1 MIYKTLIGIGIV
13 IAGGIGLH
21 SINNVETYTAEKQE
35 VEEII
40 VEVEETYP
48 DDVLEASEE
57 AKKAVL
63 RAFELEQDRV
73 RIVEEMAAKKA
84 EYDLYVNEKTE
95 AITSID
101 KELKTYWTVS
111 RVKQLINAKAKEYGV
126 SSYVMNTV
134 VNCESQYVTDIQ
146 SKHRYKKD
154 RPHEGVVR
162 GQREQSFG
170 LVQIHLPAH
179 PNVKME
185 QAVDPE
191 FAIDFLAK
199 NLAQG
204 RGAMWSCYNSHVAM
218 I

>member
-101 KELKTYWTVS
+101 KELKTY
-111 RVKQLINAKAKEYGV
+111 
-126 SSYVMNTV
+126 
-134 VNCESQYVTDIQ
+134 
-146 SKHRYKKD
+146 
-154 RPHEGVVR
+154 
-162 GQREQSFG
+162 
-170 LVQIHLPAH
+170 
-179 PNVKME
+179 
-185 QAVDPE
+185 
-191 FAIDFLAK
+191 
-199 NLAQG
+199 
-204 RGAMWSCYNSHVAM
+204 
-218 I
+218 